1 MYKQAAG
8 TDSRLDRSSNVIH
21 PVQVLI
27 DKHLVKPS
35 TREAYRDFGD
45 AWFARRSDAP
55 LPLALFCCGFDG
67 HWIASL
73 NRPTTRRKPAA
84 RNT

>member
-21 PVQVLI
+21 PVQDLM

-35 TREAYRDFGD
+35 TREAYRDLVMHGLRD
-45 AWFARRSDAP
+45 AQMP
-55 LPLALFCCGFDG
+55 LC
-67 HWIASL
+67 
-73 NRPTTRRKPAA
+73 R
-84 RNT
+84 